1 MLPKRPDDSNTPDS
15 SKPQTEFEK
24 LMAEE
29 KADKARQDQALKR
42 QRGDNSRNRKVLLGV
57 GAGVTALIVAG
68 LVIYDPTSG
77 ALRFGEKETHQVAA
91 GKGEGTD
98 TQKNGNVAG
107 QPQNW
112 WEEPANKYPVE
123 LQPWQQ
129 QTFNPKNATEVYA
142 SVDAAYTGTMLES
155 ASNQLPSQSTGFTND
170 PKQETV
176 DGRLNPLFSYW
187 TQEDFEAET
196 GTMLE
201 RLINPTF
208 GGWQADSNAGRMT
221 DGSYKKLS
229 DLFSKTW
236 QEAHPNASD
245 IPVFLGA
252 GKSVDYLPSGGSRWI
267 GQVKDMTTD
276 FQYDESIRNYRV
288 TLVADISY
296 TTWTQSKQKTT
307 QTVELTLN
315 LVPNQNEYANGSA
328 NRVVID
334 SGTIEV
340 KS

>member
-1 MLPKRPDDSNTPDS
+1 MLPKRPDASNTPEP

-29 KADKARQDQALKR
+29 KADKARQDQALKK
-42 QRGDNSRNRKVLLGV
+42 QRGNGSRNRKVLLGV
-57 GAGVTALIVAG
+57 GAGAIALIVAG

-77 ALRFGEKETHQVAA
+77 ALRFGEKDTKQVAA
-91 GKGEGTD
+91 GNQTEISS
-98 TQKNGNVAG
+98 NGNVAG

-112 WEEPANKYPVE
+112 WEEPANKYPVK

-129 QTFNPKNATEVYA
+129 QTFDSKKSDAIYKQ
-142 SVDAAYTGTMLES
+142 VDEAYIGSQLES
-155 ASNQLPSQSTGFTND
+155 ASNQLPSESTGFTSD

-176 DGRLNPLFSYW
+176 DGQLNPLFSYW
-187 TQEDFEAET
+187 TQENFEAET
-196 GTMLE
+196 GSMLE

-208 GGWQADSNAGRMT
+208 GGWDSDSNAGRMT
-221 DGSYKKLS
+221 DGSYKKLR

-236 QEAHPNASD
+236 QESHQNASD
-245 IPVFLGA
+245 LPVFLGG
-252 GKSVDYLPSGGSRWI
+252 GKSVDYLPNGGSRWV

-296 TTWTQSKQKTT
+296 TTWTQSKEKVT
-307 QTVELTLN
+307 QNAEITLN

-334 SGTIEV
+334 SGKIEV